1 MIALEYQVV
10 DPLSKTYALHA
21 LGLCD
26 LITIPVYAR
35 KGEEGL
41 LEDYL
46 SEKQYLF
53 GDPVEIEVPEDFK
66 DFHIILSD
74 KLKEID
80 LAKDSGRIIMQRKPI
95 EPSVN

>member
-1 MIALEYQVV
+1 
-10 DPLSKTYALHA
+10 
-21 LGLCD
+21 
-26 LITIPVYAR
+26 
-35 KGEEGL
+35 
-41 LEDYL
+41 
-46 SEKQYLF
+46 
-53 GDPVEIEVPEDFK
+53 VPEDFK